1 VSNTFNIADLSPF
14 FGPEGSESRSTLS
27 QEGEDDEDIN
37 HDSPLTNVEDK
48 HDPHYTTQP
57 CVEQAT
63 MSTRV
68 HWFERERNDYN
79 IRWIHSLLIMS
90 MHLLRMIYYLIEVQ
104 CLYSS
109 LKNTPWMDRPLS
121 VQRKQVEDDMLLSR
135 FWLPNSWWILYQ
147 SRWFQ
152 PKCYIWMERWWS
164 LLSYVIDGTSIG
176 AP

>member
-1 VSNTFNIADLSPF
+1 MWIKTKYSILSLYWVVFLYPQIVSKNHMRLMRT
-14 FGPEGSESRSTLS
+14 STM
-27 QEGEDDEDIN
+27 IVHN
-37 HDSPLTNVEDK
+37 HMLNKP
-48 HDPHYTTQP
+48 
-57 CVEQAT
+57 T
-63 MSTRV
+63 MFTRLQ
-68 HWFERERNDYN
+68 WLGRERNDYN

-104 CLYSS
+104 CLYSG

-121 VQRKQVEDDMLLSR
+121 VQRKQVEDDVLLSR

-164 LLSYVIDGTSIG
+164 LLSYATNGMSFG
-176 AP
+176 AL